1 MLVSTEVSQ
10 RFLAAYKELMQ
21 ALNQG
26 VEPDSMEKYAQ
37 LREQIYFYRDN
48 HPQVYEN
55 ALVPEWLAVIKQ
67 AVFGNFIYLK
77 KYQKGY
83 VFQNMNTGIFY
94 QVKALTTA
102 LEETL
107 PEFMI
112 VRTALLNF
120 DGEWLCDGLV
130 LHKTALNKE
139 DARMARDTYAEAKKQ
154 KQVIG

>member
-1 MLVSTEVSQ
+1 MLVSTEVAQ

-37 LREQIYFYRDN
+37 LREQIYYYRDN

-55 ALVPEWLAVIKQ
+55 ALVPEWLSVIKQ
-67 AVFGNFIYLK
+67 AVFGDFIYLK

-83 VFQNMNTGIFY
+83 VFQHVNTGAFY

-130 LHKTALNKE
+130 LHKTALSKD
-139 DARMARDTYAEAKKQ
+139 DARMARDTYAEVKKQ

>member
-1 MLVSTEVSQ
+1 MLVAPDLAA

-26 VEPDSMEKYAQ
+26 VEPESMEQYAK
-37 LREQIYFYRDN
+37 LREAIYFYRN
-48 HPQVYEN
+48 HHPQVYEN
-55 ALVPEWLAVIKQ
+55 ALVPEWLNTINN
-67 AVFGNFIYLK
+67 AVFGDFIYLK

-83 VFQNMNTGIFY
+83 VFQEIETGIFY
-94 QVKALTTA
+94 QIKGLTTN
-102 LEETL
+102 LEASL

-112 VRTALLNF
+112 VHTALLNF

-130 LHKTALNKE
+130 FHKAALNKE
-139 DARMARDTYAEAKKQ
+139 DARTARDAYAQAKKQ

>member
-55 ALVPEWLAVIKQ
+55 AKESDK
-67 AVFGNFIYLK
+67 
-77 KYQKGY
+77 
-83 VFQNMNTGIFY
+83 
-94 QVKALTTA
+94 
-102 LEETL
+102 LESILGCTL
-107 PEFMI
+107 PDNELYLSRFS
-112 VRTALLNF
+112 
-120 DGEWLCDGLV
+120 
-130 LHKTALNKE
+130 
-139 DARMARDTYAEAKKQ
+139 
-154 KQVIG
+154 